1 MGWGNTRKGQ
11 AGGTDT
17 QFRLSG
23 RRRVPVPVCLC
34 LCVMM
39 MRCSAV
45 RCGAVATETKSCRC
59 VDSDPALQGAIRA
72 GGGGGDAL
80 LAGVDEVGKKSRA
93 DIVGM
98 HGRNLRPKSDNN
110 SDGGMPDR
118 SPTGHQHTRS
128 SVKSGVSP
136 TQPPWGDSSVVLYRR
151 RVGGYGGR
159 GPTGPPLFS
168 PLLLRRRET
177 NGCARPKAWAWA
189 SHSTPGQDR
198 RSKVP
203 LLFCRPSSGPSMRLP
218 RSAGRVGEG
227 GSDATGGMGF
237 VGNEK

>member
-45 RCGAVATETKSCRC
+45 RCGGHGNQELPLRGLGPGSAGR
-59 VDSDPALQGAIRA
+59 DPG

-80 LAGVDEVGKKSRA
+80 LAGIDEVGKKSRA

-98 HGRNLRPKSDNN
+98 HGRNLKPKSDNN

-136 TQPPWGDSSVVLYRR
+136 TQPPWGDSSVVLHRR

-159 GPTGPPLFS
+159 GPTGAPLFS

-203 LLFCRPSSGPSMRLP
+203 SCSAVPAQGRRCACR
-218 RSAGRVGEG
+218 GRQGEWERVVRMQR
-227 GSDATGGMGF
+227 AEWGF